1 MTLRVQLEGAAG
13 SRGIAVGRA
22 RVLYPTRFEVDREPL
37 ATDEVDAEVARF
49 LRALES
55 AREEL
60 AALRRRLRGSLTRE
74 IGDFIEAHALILD
87 DPEFIDGVTGRI
99 RGRLQRASAALDA
112 QREALAAA
120 FDAIDDPYLRSRR
133 EDLEQVIARV
143 FAAFRRGGGPAPRPE
158 DGTAGTVLVCESLS
172 PADLD
177 WWHEH
182 GLVAIV
188 CTQGSVYSHSAIL
201 ARGLR
206 VPMVVGCGAALD
218 VVRDGDTV
226 LVDADAGRVTIAPDA
241 IDLRRLREHQRA
253 AGRAERAR
261 ALLKSAA
268 TRTRDGAAIALH
280 ANAEQPEQIA
290 RARRVGADGIGLF
303 RTEFLYLR
311 AGEAPSEDEQFR
323 AYRDA
328 VMAMAGRPVTLRTLD
343 LGADKPGAGALGVGP
358 EPNPALGLRGV
369 RWSLARRA
377 HFMVQLRAMLRAS
390 AYGPVRILL
399 PMVTA
404 VEEVLQVADLVDGAR
419 RQLQREGI
427 AVAEQVPLGAMIEV
441 PAAVV
446 VATEIAHACDFLALG
461 SNDLVQYTLAADRN
475 NAAVAATYDPLH
487 PAVLRLIALTVES
500 ARRARR
506 PLTLCGELAGSVDLL
521 PLLLALGL
529 DAFSM
534 HPGAIL
540 EARERLLGLSRKA
553 LRARRRRLLQATS
566 RDEVL
571 ERLRTLSE
579 D

>member
-74 IGDFIEAHALILD
+74 LGDFIEAHALILD